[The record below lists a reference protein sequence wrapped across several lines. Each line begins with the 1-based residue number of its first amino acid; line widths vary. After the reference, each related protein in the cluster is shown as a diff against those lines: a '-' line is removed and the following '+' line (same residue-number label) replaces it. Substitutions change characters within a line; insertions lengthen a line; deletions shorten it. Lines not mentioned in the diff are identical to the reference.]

1 MVETP
6 QAVPPTVDE
15 LIVETNT
22 SSDVVEAR
30 RRDYEMIFDD
40 QFERQAVDAQRAWVH
55 LRGLEDHYRHKSRWS
70 WFLIGGLSGMIL
82 FQWLLLALVGLGKWD
97 FTKYEWLLP
106 VLLVQNLGQI
116 IGLALV
122 VVKSLFKD
130 IDGKDG

>member
-6 QAVPPTVDE
+6 QVVPPTVDE

-22 SSDVVEAR
+22 SSEVVEAQ

-40 QFERQAVDAQRAWVH
+40 QFERRAVDAQRAWVH